1 MNEEKFNILFSK
13 NTVGQ
18 VKKQIK
24 QVLEIKE
31 MRPQSI
37 YLGNSLVLGNNKR
50 KEFCKIKKKVL
61 NRVQGWNAQLL
72 SKAGKTTLI
81 KNVAQSIHFYTM
93 STFVLFKSLCNEL
106 DSIIW
111 KFWWQVNSNSLRYLA
126 FKNWKDI
133 RKQKNAGGLGFR
145 WYSDFNT
152 SLLSKLMWMIV
163 NDKNSL

>member
-13 NTVGQ
+13 NTAGQ

-106 DSIIW
+106 DSIIR

-133 RKQKNAGGLGFR
+133 CKQKNAGGLGFR

>member
-152 SLLSKLMWMIV
+152 SLLSKLMWMIA